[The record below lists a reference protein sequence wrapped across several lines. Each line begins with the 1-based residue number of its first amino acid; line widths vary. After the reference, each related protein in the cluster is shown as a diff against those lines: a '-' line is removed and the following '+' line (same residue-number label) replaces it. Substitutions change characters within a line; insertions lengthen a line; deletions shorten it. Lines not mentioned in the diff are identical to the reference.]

1 MFEGGGLKGV
11 ELQWSEAAPSSVALV
26 AVYNLA
32 ANLLKPPLVS
42 INPNQS
48 QAFCWCRVFHCWLLT
63 HIYMCISNLCLHI
76 SCEQNTVL
84 LLYKLMQIKKSC
96 AALFCGKLACNP
108 LHHPIPIHYMCILTT
123 SPSSYKRPAQMKH
136 QHHQSYRPNKR
147 KKVHPQN
154 DETVKVQTFRYTF
167 CTFCMMCRQF

>member
-1 MFEGGGLKGV
+1 MLNC
-11 ELQWSEAAPSSVALV
+11 SEVKQYL

-32 ANLLKPPLVS
+32 ANLLKPAAGFNQPKPVPCLVLVKGF
-42 INPNQS
+42 P
-48 QAFCWCRVFHCWLLT
+48 FLLLT